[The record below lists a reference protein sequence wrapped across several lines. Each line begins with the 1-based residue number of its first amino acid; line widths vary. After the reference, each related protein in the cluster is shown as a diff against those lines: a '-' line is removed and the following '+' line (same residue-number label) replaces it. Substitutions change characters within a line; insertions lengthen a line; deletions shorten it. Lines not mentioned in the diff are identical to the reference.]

1 MSAAIE
7 PVIWWVKT
15 LKSLPNDPPAVH
27 FQGPKT
33 LTGRHG
39 APIRPPFLEMD
50 EILDPR
56 GRDARARH
64 GGDGRG
70 FSDHVAAL

>member
-1 MSAAIE
+1 MSAGIA
-7 PVIWWVKT
+7 PFIWWVKT
-15 LKSLPNDPPAVH
+15 LKTLRNRPSNRQFPP
-27 FQGPKT
+27 PKT
-33 LTGRHG
+33 LTPLILP
-39 APIRPPFLEMD
+39 PIRPPFLEMD

-70 FSDHVAAL
+70 ISDHVAAL

>member
-1 MSAAIE
+1 MSARIA
-7 PVIWWVKT
+7 PFIWRVKA
-15 LKSLPNDPPAVH
+15 LKSLPKCGPLKHFPP
-27 FQGPKT
+27 PKT
-33 LTGRHG
+33 LTARIR

-56 GRDARARH
+56 GRDARATS

-70 FSDHVAAL
+70 YSDHVAAL